1 MTSYLIQMIG
11 SPSVGKSTTAAKLF
25 TKLKDMGLNVELVTE
40 YCKNW
45 IWDKREITPYSEM
58 YFFGKQSHAESHLFN
73 KVEYIVTD
81 SPTLL
86 AAFYQW
92 YYNGNNCLSSACR
105 EFYKRAAEDN
115 VKVLN
120 FLLPR
125 KKAYNPKGRLQ
136 TEKESDELALLLKGW
151 LDQEGYPYINLNC
164 LDSERVDKVMS
175 YLRTMTGGFNGMAL
189 V

>member
-25 TKLKDMGLNVELVTE
+25 TKLKDLGLNTELVTE

-92 YYNGNNCLSSACR
+92 YYNGNNCLSAPWR

-115 VKVLN
+115 VKVIS
-120 FLLPR
+120 FFLPR
-125 KKAYNPKGRLQ
+125 KKKYETKGRLQ
-136 TEKESDELALLLKGW
+136 TEKESDEITVLLKEW
-151 LDQEGYPYINLNC
+151 
-164 LDSERVDKVMS
+164 LDSEGYSYEVLECPDKERINVVLERIKEMVGD
-175 YLRTMTGGFNGMAL
+175 LEGMAL
-189 V
+189 E